1 MAIVNGFDTKKICAQ
16 LQRDPMYEVFHS
28 GDDYYIVDGVTM
40 IRCDYDVIE
49 KLRPI
54 LGMKIPDY
62 NTGLTYHVKGGWSK
76 TPYENLHK
84 YFSICQEGHF
94 HCTDYKFTD
103 VINIKQIKYGLH
115 QDNVMVCEL
124 ANGERVLLNKRYTD
138 MMAPAKKWGWFSEGR
153 DRLNAVHF
161 MNKKNIFEMWIL
173 PIRYKDGEFDVLP
186 S

>member
-16 LQRDPMYEVFHS
+16 LQRDPMYEIFHS

-40 IRCDYDVIE
+40 IRCDWDVIE

-76 TPYENLHK
+76 TPYENIHK

-173 PIRYKDGEFDVLP
+173 PIRYKDGEFDVL
-186 S
+186 SS